1 MIQRLALLYGANSV
15 IPEDTFTINNF
26 NVRCFYMYTM
36 PVSGQSSH
44 PKSSNY
50 TSYIIEVDDFTIF
63 HAGDSGNID
72 EYEQLTCE
80 IDLAL
85 LPLGPGCQTMTGIDV
100 VSAIETIEPSYFIPI
115 HFTEDGKGL
124 FISQYIEYFDS
135 YKFS

>member
-1 MIQRLALLYGANSV
+1 
-15 IPEDTFTINNF
+15 
-26 NVRCFYMYTM
+26 M